1 VIPLFYI
8 LANSIGG
15 YVLHSR
21 GFLLKNGEFLYR
33 ISGYPDQAMEDFP
46 AWIPSKAPEN
56 KKLTILEKVFE
67 KLRAFSNYE

>member
-56 KKLTILEKVFE
+56 KKTHNSRKSLRKIASVF
-67 KLRAFSNYE
+67 KL